1 LGSDFDGDAKDG
13 LPALAALENLETQMK
28 LFSALTVIAIA
39 AAGPAL
45 AEGKCATGPKSKWQP
60 KSALETQLQADGY
73 KVRQIKV
80 EGGCYEVYATDKDG
94 KRANM
99 AYNAETLEK
108 LSNAEAGEN

>member
-1 LGSDFDGDAKDG
+1 
-13 LPALAALENLETQMK
+13 MK
-28 LFSALTVIAIA
+28 FLSAVTILAIA
-39 AAGPAL
+39 AVGPAL
-45 AEGKCATGPKSKWQP
+45 AEGKCATGPKTKWQP
-60 KSALETQLQADGY
+60 KSTLESQLQADGY

-108 LSNAEAGEN
+108 LENAEAGEN

>member
-1 LGSDFDGDAKDG
+1 
-13 LPALAALENLETQMK
+13 MK
-28 LFSALTVIAIA
+28 LLSAVTVLAIA
-39 AAGPAL
+39 VASPAF
-45 AEGKCATGPKSKWQP
+45 AEGKCASSPKSQWQP
-60 KSALETQLQADGY
+60 KSALESQLQADGY

-108 LSNAEAGEN
+108 LDNAEAGEN